1 MARKRYDGKVQLD
14 LKKKLWYL
22 PGEGRNFDLNWLLK
36 AHCHDGNK
44 SLTVYIAFLWP
55 SICTCIYLV
64 MLNGKNNLL
73 SVPNNS
79 HTTKIPLNVKTIVVL
94 CE

>member
-1 MARKRYDGKVQLD
+1 M
-14 LKKKLWYL
+14 

-44 SLTVYIAFLWP
+44 SLTVYIAFLRP

-73 SVPNNS
+73 GVFQTIP
-79 HTTKIPLNVKTIVVL
+79 TTKIPLMLKQLLSYVNRLEQIR
-94 CE
+94 